1 MRKRA
6 VVALLGLVCT
16 MALQGN
22 SAAQWAGPAS
32 SSAPT
37 LFAEETDRMT
47 QVHRAQAIPYTHALR
62 ITFAYENSQLQITS
76 VTRIAM
82 RVPAPS
88 TLAPQE
94 GQVGSW
100 FEVRDGKGTLL
111 YYRPLHDPMRLDTEI
126 FGDKPGDPLR
136 HVPARDAKGEFE
148 VLAPDL
154 PDAEQLRLYGPRTSQ
169 KEGLPR
175 STVLSEHRFDE
186 LRKVAQQSPG
196 NRGPQ
201 PQRGTP

>member
-1 MRKRA
+1 
-6 VVALLGLVCT
+6 
-16 MALQGN
+16 
-22 SAAQWAGPAS
+22 
-32 SSAPT
+32 
-37 LFAEETDRMT
+37 MT
-47 QVHRAQAIPYTHALR
+47 QVHRAQTIPYTHALR
-62 ITFAYENSQLQITS
+62 ITFAYENSNLQITS

-88 TLAPQE
+88 TPAPQE

-111 YYRPLHDPMRLDTEI
+111 YHRPLHDPMRLDTEI

-136 HVPARDAKGEFE
+136 HVPARHTKGEFE

-169 KEGLPR
+169 REGLSP
-175 STVLSEHRFDE
+175 STVLSQHRFVE
-186 LRKVAQQSPG
+186 LRRMAQQSPE
-196 NRGPQ
+196 NLRPQ
-201 PQRGTP
+201 PQGSVP

>member
-22 SAAQWAGPAS
+22 PAAQSADPTS

-37 LFAEETDRMT
+37 LLAEEIDRMT
-47 QVHRAQAIPYTHALR
+47 QVHRAQPIPYTHVLR
-62 ITFAYENSQLQITS
+62 ITFAYENSNLQIAG

-88 TLAPQE
+88 TPAPQE

-100 FEVRDGKGTLL
+100 FEVRDGKGALL
-111 YYRPLHDPMRLDTEI
+111 YYRPLHDPMRLDTEV

-136 HVPARDAKGEFE
+136 QVPARHAKGEFE

-154 PDAEQLRLYGPRTSQ
+154 PDADQLRLYGPRTSQ
-169 KEGLPR
+169 KEGLPS
-175 STVLSEHRFDE
+175 STVVSRHRFDE
-186 LRKVAQQSPG
+186 LRRMA
-196 NRGPQ
+196 Q
-201 PQRGTP
+201 PQGSVP